1 VRAREQ
7 SGVGLRGSSFRWAV
21 LLAVLAALAIQL
33 SGMTAIAAADD
44 SWLDPAPPDDT
55 GAAPDP
61 GTDGMTAEGPAPDP
75 VPDPEVISPEP
86 APSGLPP
93 TVESPGPDAADPAVP
108 PPAELDRPD
117 VTHIGDAAGP
127 VDSSTATTHQIDG
140 PTPAVA
146 EPGAPL
152 PTAAGPPLTPVL
164 PAVGPEPPA
173 RPRAAEPEH
182 PSAVMGVAA
191 VDWGQPGSLVSG
203 VTVHAWGAAV
213 TWGAPPVLTPAPP
226 RAKSPMGASTEKSV
240 EGVSPERAPRV
251 PHPPGGS
258 VCGGASSCGSGFVV
272 MLPLIMGIVC
282 LCALLFERLI
292 LAPALWRP
300 TRLVSLRERPG

>member
-33 SGMTAIAAADD
+33 SVLSSIAAADD
-44 SWLDPAPPDDT
+44 VSLVKAPQDDA

-61 GTDGMTAEGPAPDP
+61 GADGTTADSPAPDP
-75 VPDPEVISPEP
+75 VPDPAVISPEP
-86 APSGLPP
+86 APSGLLT
-93 TVESPGPDAADPAVP
+93 TVESPGPDAADPAAP
-108 PPAELDRPD
+108 LPSEFDRPD
-117 VTHIGDAAGP
+117 LTHVGDAAGP
-127 VDSSTATTHQIDG
+127 VESSTATTHQIDG
-140 PTPAVA
+140 PAPAVP
-146 EPGAPL
+146 EPDVPL

-164 PAVGPEPPA
+164 PAVVPESPVGTRDAEPKE
-173 RPRAAEPEH
+173 PRA
-182 PSAVMGVAA
+182 VVGLAA
-191 VDWGQPGSLVSG
+191 VDWGRPGSLVSG
-203 VTVHAWGAAV
+203 VTVEAWGAAV
-213 TWGAPPVLTPAPP
+213 RWGAPPVSTPAPP
-226 RAKSPMGASTEKSV
+226 STKSPVAASGKDSV
-240 EGVSPERAPRV
+240 ERAPSERPPRV

-258 VCGGASSCGSGFVV
+258 VCGGVSSCGSAFFV

-300 TRLVSLRERPG
+300 TRFVSLRERPG

>member
-1 VRAREQ
+1 VSLVKAPQ
-7 SGVGLRGSSFRWAV
+7 
-21 LLAVLAALAIQL
+21 
-33 SGMTAIAAADD
+33 DD
-44 SWLDPAPPDDT
+44 A

-61 GTDGMTAEGPAPDP
+61 GADGTTADSPAPDP
-75 VPDPEVISPEP
+75 AVISPEP
-86 APSGLPP
+86 APSGLPT
-93 TVESPGPDAADPAVP
+93 TVESPGPDAADPAAL
-108 PPAELDRPD
+108 PPAESDGPD
-117 VTHIGDAAGP
+117 LTHVGDAAGP
-127 VDSSTATTHQIDG
+127 AESSTATAHQIDG
-140 PTPAVA
+140 PTPAVP
-146 EPGAPL
+146 EPDAPL

-164 PAVGPEPPA
+164 PAVVPGSPLGT
-173 RPRAAEPEH
+173 RGAEPKY
-182 PSAVMGVAA
+182 PRAVMGVAT

-213 TWGAPPVLTPAPP
+213 TWRAPPVSTPAPP
-226 RAKSPMGASTEKSV
+226 RAKSPVGASTEKSV
-240 EGVSPERAPRV
+240 EGVPPQRAPRV

-300 TRLVSLRERPG
+300 TRFVSLRERPG